1 MRFWKFEKSNLEEI
15 LENEITEK
23 EKEDLDNLDADQDNF
38 SDNDN
43 LSSNEDDSLF
53 DKGEELEK
61 DFDETSQ
68 SNDSSS
74 TSLTSDSENSSSEEN
89 TLNEKS
95 DNPSNTGNSQENDSS
110 DNSDELEKSSNE
122 TSQSNDSSSSS
133 STSGSENS
141 SSEENTLN
149 EKSDNFSNV
158 GNSQE
163 NDSSYNSDELE
174 KDFDETSQS
183 NDSST
188 SSTFDS
194 ENSSSKENTLDE
206 KSDNSSNTGNSQEN
220 DSSDNSN
227 ELEKDFDETSQSND
241 SGISSSTSDSENSS
255 SEENTLNEKSD
266 NSSNTGNSQENDSS
280 YNSDELEKDFDETS
294 QSNDSSTSSTSDS
307 ENSSSEENTLNEKSD
322 NSSNTG
328 NSQENG
334 DSIGER
340 KEKLQELR
348 DKLDEYSKKKL
359 NLERKSLKPDEDI
372 SEESLEKDDYELS
385 DQSNKFL
392 EELSSLP
399 SFKDRDRKDGYSI
412 DTSKY
417 SSIPDSLVR
426 TLISKF
432 LNQRFC
438 KRDTDLN
445 IRSNSF
451 SKTHGFHKWEVKD
464 MIVHLET
471 EQLNKVLEDKYG
483 YQYANGV
490 SENVPLSF
498 YFDMSGS
505 MSEYTNMLAVIAI
518 ELLKKNVKVLI
529 GFNERVNVQI
539 DKIDKNITID
549 ELVSVLESAGYSGYS
564 YNNSDRFIRNSKV
577 TYKFINRDID
587 DYLLSKECEKCV
599 VFSDFDPLSEVICL
613 SQKAKVYWFCFE
625 NYFTKYDLGRF
636 KGFIYQTNS
645 AEDIINGLIKVNEN
659 RFETLCF
666 VSNNKTLQRRK

>member
-1 MRFWKFEKSNLEEI
+1 MKFWKFEKSNLEEI

-53 DKGEELEK
+53 DNGEELEK
-61 DFDETSQ
+61 DFDEISQ

-89 TLNEKS
+89 TI
-95 DNPSNTGNSQENDSS
+95 
-110 DNSDELEKSSNE
+110 
-122 TSQSNDSSSSS
+122 
-133 STSGSENS
+133 
-141 SSEENTLN
+141 
-149 EKSDNFSNV
+149 
-158 GNSQE
+158 
-163 NDSSYNSDELE
+163 
-174 KDFDETSQS
+174 
-183 NDSST
+183 
-188 SSTFDS
+188 
-194 ENSSSKENTLDE
+194 DE

-220 DSSDNSN
+220 DLSD
-227 ELEKDFDETSQSND
+227 
-241 SGISSSTSDSENSS
+241 
-255 SEENTLNEKSD
+255 
-266 NSSNTGNSQENDSS
+266 
-280 YNSDELEKDFDETS
+280 NSDELEKSSNEIS
-294 QSNDSSTSSTSDS
+294 QSNDSSTSSTSGS
-307 ENSSSEENTLNEKSD
+307 ENSSSEENTIDEKSD

-328 NSQENG
+328 DSHAKDSSDSSDELDKDSNETGNSSDVDNQ
-334 DSIGER
+334 

-359 NLERKSLKPDEDI
+359 NLERESLKPDEDI

-385 DQSNKFL
+385 NQSNKFL

-636 KGFIYQTNS
+636 KGFIYQANS

-666 VSNNKTLQRRK
+666 VSNSKTLQRRK

>member
-1 MRFWKFEKSNLEEI
+1 MKFWKFEKSNLEEI

-53 DKGEELEK
+53 DNGEELEK
-61 DFDETSQ
+61 DFDEISQ

-89 TLNEKS
+89 TL
-95 DNPSNTGNSQENDSS
+95 
-110 DNSDELEKSSNE
+110 
-122 TSQSNDSSSSS
+122 
-133 STSGSENS
+133 
-141 SSEENTLN
+141 
-149 EKSDNFSNV
+149 
-158 GNSQE
+158 
-163 NDSSYNSDELE
+163 
-174 KDFDETSQS
+174 
-183 NDSST
+183 
-188 SSTFDS
+188 
-194 ENSSSKENTLDE
+194 DE
-206 KSDNSSNTGNSQEN
+206 KSDNSSNTGDSQEK
-220 DSSDNSN
+220 DSSDNN
-227 ELEKDFDETSQSND
+227 
-241 SGISSSTSDSENSS
+241 
-255 SEENTLNEKSD
+255 
-266 NSSNTGNSQENDSS
+266 
-280 YNSDELEKDFDETS
+280 DELEKDFDETS

-307 ENSSSEENTLNEKSD
+307 ENSSSEENTLNEKSYNPSNTCNNQENDSSD
-322 NSSNTG
+322 NNDELEKDFDDTSQSNDSSSSSSTSDSENSSSEENTLNEKSDNPSNTG

-334 DSIGER
+334 ESIDER

-385 DQSNKFL
+385 DQNSKFL

-539 DKIDKNITID
+539 DKIDKNITIE

-599 VFSDFDPLSEVICL
+599 VFSDFDPLSEVIGL

>member
-23 EKEDLDNLDADQDNF
+23 EDLDNFDSNNIDSVNNVDADQDNF

-53 DKGEELEK
+53 DNGEELEK

-68 SNDSSS
+68 SNDSSTGS
-74 TSLTSDSENSSSEEN
+74 TSDSENSSSEDNTLDEKSDNSSNTGNSQEDDSSDNSDELGASSNETVENNNSSSTSSTSDSENASSEENTFDEKSDNSSSAGNSQENASSDNNDELEKSSNETSQNNDSSTSSTSDSENASSEEN

-95 DNPSNTGNSQENDSS
+95 DNPSNTGNSQENDLS
-110 DNSDELEKSSNE
+110 DNSDELEKSSN
-122 TSQSNDSSSSS
+122 
-133 STSGSENS
+133 
-141 SSEENTLN
+141 
-149 EKSDNFSNV
+149 V
-158 GNSQE
+158 
-163 NDSSYNSDELE
+163 
-174 KDFDETSQS
+174 
-183 NDSST
+183 
-188 SSTFDS
+188 
-194 ENSSSKENTLDE
+194 
-206 KSDNSSNTGNSQEN
+206 
-220 DSSDNSN
+220 
-227 ELEKDFDETSQSND
+227 
-241 SGISSSTSDSENSS
+241 
-255 SEENTLNEKSD
+255 
-266 NSSNTGNSQENDSS
+266 
-280 YNSDELEKDFDETS
+280 TS

-307 ENSSSEENTLNEKSD
+307 ENSSSEENTFDEKSD
-322 NSSNTG
+322 NSSNAG

-334 DSIGER
+334 ESIDER

-359 NLERKSLKPDEDI
+359 NLERESLKPDEDI

-464 MIVHLET
+464 MILHLET

-599 VFSDFDPLSEVICL
+599 VFSDFDPLSEVIGL

>member
-23 EKEDLDNLDADQDNF
+23 EKEDLDNLDSNNIDSVNNVDADQDNF

-53 DKGEELEK
+53 DNG
-61 DFDETSQ
+61 
-68 SNDSSS
+68 
-74 TSLTSDSENSSSEEN
+74 
-89 TLNEKS
+89 
-95 DNPSNTGNSQENDSS
+95 
-110 DNSDELEKSSNE
+110 
-122 TSQSNDSSSSS
+122 
-133 STSGSENS
+133 
-141 SSEENTLN
+141 
-149 EKSDNFSNV
+149 
-158 GNSQE
+158 
-163 NDSSYNSDELE
+163 DELE

-183 NDSST
+183 NDSSISSLT
-188 SSTFDS
+188 SDS
-194 ENSSSKENTLDE
+194 ENSSSEENTLDE

-220 DSSDNSN
+220 G
-227 ELEKDFDETSQSND
+227 E
-241 SGISSSTSDSENSS
+241 
-255 SEENTLNEKSD
+255 
-266 NSSNTGNSQENDSS
+266 
-280 YNSDELEKDFDETS
+280 
-294 QSNDSSTSSTSDS
+294 
-307 ENSSSEENTLNEKSD
+307 
-322 NSSNTG
+322 
-328 NSQENG
+328 
-334 DSIGER
+334 SIDER

-359 NLERKSLKPDEDI
+359 NLERESLKPDEDI

-385 DQSNKFL
+385 DQNSKFL

-599 VFSDFDPLSEVICL
+599 VFSDFDPLSEVIGL

-636 KGFIYQTNS
+636 KGFIYQANS

>member
-15 LENEITEK
+15 LENEITEN

-53 DKGEELEK
+53 DNGDELDK
-61 DFDETSQ
+61 DFDE
-68 SNDSSS
+68 N
-74 TSLTSDSENSSSEEN
+74 
-89 TLNEKS
+89 
-95 DNPSNTGNSQENDSS
+95 
-110 DNSDELEKSSNE
+110 
-122 TSQSNDSSSSS
+122 
-133 STSGSENS
+133 
-141 SSEENTLN
+141 
-149 EKSDNFSNV
+149 
-158 GNSQE
+158 
-163 NDSSYNSDELE
+163 
-174 KDFDETSQS
+174 SQS

-194 ENSSSKENTLDE
+194 ENSSSEENTIDE
-206 KSDNSSNTGNSQEN
+206 TSDNSSNTGNSQEN
-220 DSSDNSN
+220 DLSYNSD
-227 ELEKDFDETSQSND
+227 ELEKDFYDTSQSND
-241 SGISSSTSDSENSS
+241 SSISSSTSDSENSS

-266 NSSNTGNSQENDSS
+266 NSSNTGNSQENDLS
-280 YNSDELEKDFDETS
+280 YNSDELEKSSNETS
-294 QSNDSSTSSTSDS
+294 QSNDSSSTSSTSNSENSSSKENTLNEKSDNSSSTGNSQENDLSDDNDELEKDFYDTSQSNDSSSSSSTSDS

-334 DSIGER
+334 ESIDER

-385 DQSNKFL
+385 DQNSKFL

-599 VFSDFDPLSEVICL
+599 VFSDFDPLSEVIGL

>member
-53 DKGEELEK
+53 DNGDELEK

-74 TSLTSDSENSSSEEN
+74 SSSTSDSENSSSEEN

-95 DNPSNTGNSQENDSS
+95 DNPSNTGNSQENDLS
-110 DNSDELEKSSNE
+110 DNN
-122 TSQSNDSSSSS
+122 
-133 STSGSENS
+133 
-141 SSEENTLN
+141 
-149 EKSDNFSNV
+149 
-158 GNSQE
+158 
-163 NDSSYNSDELE
+163 DELE

-183 NDSST
+183 NDSSST
-188 SSTFDS
+188 SSTSGS
-194 ENSSSKENTLDE
+194 ENSSSEENTIDE

-220 DSSDNSN
+220 DSSDSSD

-241 SGISSSTSDSENSS
+241 SSSTSSTSGSENSS
-255 SEENTLNEKSD
+255 SEENTIDEKSD

-280 YNSDELEKDFDETS
+280 DSSDELEKDFDETS
-294 QSNDSSTSSTSDS
+294 QSNDSSSTSSTSGS
-307 ENSSSEENTLNEKSD
+307 ENSSSEENTIDEKSD

-328 NSQENG
+328 NSQEN
-334 DSIGER
+334 DSSDSSDDLDKDFNETGNSSDVDNQ

-348 DKLDEYSKKKL
+348 DKLDEFSKKKL
-359 NLERKSLKPDEDI
+359 NLERESLKPDEDI

-417 SSIPDSLVR
+417 SSVPDSLVR

-599 VFSDFDPLSEVICL
+599 VFSDFDPLSEVIGL

>member
-23 EKEDLDNLDADQDNF
+23 EKEDLDNLDSNNIDSVNNVDADQDNF

-53 DKGEELEK
+53 DNGEELEK
-61 DFDETSQ
+61 DF
-68 SNDSSS
+68 N
-74 TSLTSDSENSSSEEN
+74 
-89 TLNEKS
+89 
-95 DNPSNTGNSQENDSS
+95 
-110 DNSDELEKSSNE
+110 
-122 TSQSNDSSSSS
+122 
-133 STSGSENS
+133 
-141 SSEENTLN
+141 
-149 EKSDNFSNV
+149 
-158 GNSQE
+158 
-163 NDSSYNSDELE
+163 
-174 KDFDETSQS
+174 
-183 NDSST
+183 
-188 SSTFDS
+188 
-194 ENSSSKENTLDE
+194 
-206 KSDNSSNTGNSQEN
+206 
-220 DSSDNSN
+220 
-227 ELEKDFDETSQSND
+227 
-241 SGISSSTSDSENSS
+241 
-255 SEENTLNEKSD
+255 
-266 NSSNTGNSQENDSS
+266 
-280 YNSDELEKDFDETS
+280 ETS

-307 ENSSSEENTLNEKSD
+307 ENSSSEENTLDEKSDNSSSAGNSQENDSSDNSDELEKDFDETSQSNDSSSSNSTYDNENSSSEENTLDEKSD

-328 NSQENG
+328 NSQENDLSDNSDELEKSSNETSQSNNSSTSSTSNG
-334 DSIGER
+334 ENSLSKENTLDEKSDNSSSTGNSQENDLSDNSDELGTSSNEISQSNNSSTSSTSDSENSSSEENTLDEKSDNSSSTGNSQENGESIDER

-359 NLERKSLKPDEDI
+359 NLERESLKPDEDI

-464 MIVHLET
+464 MILHLET

-599 VFSDFDPLSEVICL
+599 VFSDFDPLSEVIGL

>member
-15 LENEITEK
+15 LENEITEN

-53 DKGEELEK
+53 DNGDELEK
-61 DFDETSQ
+61 DFYDTSQ
-68 SNDSSS
+68 SNDSS
-74 TSLTSDSENSSSEEN
+74 
-89 TLNEKS
+89 
-95 DNPSNTGNSQENDSS
+95 
-110 DNSDELEKSSNE
+110 
-122 TSQSNDSSSSS
+122 
-133 STSGSENS
+133 
-141 SSEENTLN
+141 
-149 EKSDNFSNV
+149 
-158 GNSQE
+158 
-163 NDSSYNSDELE
+163 
-174 KDFDETSQS
+174 
-183 NDSST
+183 
-188 SSTFDS
+188 
-194 ENSSSKENTLDE
+194 
-206 KSDNSSNTGNSQEN
+206 
-220 DSSDNSN
+220 
-227 ELEKDFDETSQSND
+227 
-241 SGISSSTSDSENSS
+241 ISSSTSDSENSS

-266 NSSNTGNSQENDSS
+266 NSSNTGNSQENG
-280 YNSDELEKDFDETS
+280 E
-294 QSNDSSTSSTSDS
+294 
-307 ENSSSEENTLNEKSD
+307 
-322 NSSNTG
+322 
-328 NSQENG
+328 
-334 DSIGER
+334 SIDER

-359 NLERKSLKPDEDI
+359 NLERESLKPDEDI

-385 DQSNKFL
+385 NQSNKFL

-539 DKIDKNITID
+539 DKIDKNITIE

-599 VFSDFDPLSEVICL
+599 VFSDFDPLSEVIGL

>member
-23 EKEDLDNLDADQDNF
+23 EKEDLDNLDSNNIDSVNNVDADQDNF

-53 DKGEELEK
+53 DNGEELEK

-74 TSLTSDSENSSSEEN
+74 SSSTSDSENSSSE
-89 TLNEKS
+89 
-95 DNPSNTGNSQENDSS
+95 
-110 DNSDELEKSSNE
+110 
-122 TSQSNDSSSSS
+122 
-133 STSGSENS
+133 
-141 SSEENTLN
+141 
-149 EKSDNFSNV
+149 
-158 GNSQE
+158 
-163 NDSSYNSDELE
+163 
-174 KDFDETSQS
+174 
-183 NDSST
+183 
-188 SSTFDS
+188 
-194 ENSSSKENTLDE
+194 ENTLDE

-220 DSSDNSN
+220 G
-227 ELEKDFDETSQSND
+227 E
-241 SGISSSTSDSENSS
+241 
-255 SEENTLNEKSD
+255 
-266 NSSNTGNSQENDSS
+266 
-280 YNSDELEKDFDETS
+280 
-294 QSNDSSTSSTSDS
+294 
-307 ENSSSEENTLNEKSD
+307 
-322 NSSNTG
+322 
-328 NSQENG
+328 
-334 DSIGER
+334 SIDER

-359 NLERKSLKPDEDI
+359 NLERESLKPDEDI

-412 DTSKY
+412 DASKY

-464 MIVHLET
+464 MILHLET

-483 YQYANGV
+483 YQYANGA

-599 VFSDFDPLSEVICL
+599 VFSDFDPLSEVIGL

>member
-53 DKGEELEK
+53 DNGDELEK
-61 DFDETSQ
+61 EFDETRQ
-68 SNDSSS
+68 SNDSSTSS
-74 TSLTSDSENSSSEEN
+74 TSGSENSSSEEN

-95 DNPSNTGNSQENDSS
+95 DNPSNTGNSQENDLS
-110 DNSDELEKSSNE
+110 DNN
-122 TSQSNDSSSSS
+122 
-133 STSGSENS
+133 
-141 SSEENTLN
+141 
-149 EKSDNFSNV
+149 
-158 GNSQE
+158 
-163 NDSSYNSDELE
+163 DELE

-183 NDSST
+183 NDSSST
-188 SSTFDS
+188 SSTSGS
-194 ENSSSKENTLDE
+194 ENPSSEENTLDE
-206 KSDNSSNTGNSQEN
+206 KSDNYSNTGNSQEN

-241 SGISSSTSDSENSS
+241 S
-255 SEENTLNEKSD
+255 
-266 NSSNTGNSQENDSS
+266 
-280 YNSDELEKDFDETS
+280 
-294 QSNDSSTSSTSDS
+294 SSTSSTSDS
-307 ENSSSEENTLNEKSD
+307 ENSSSEENTLDEKSD
-322 NSSNTG
+322 NSSSTG

-334 DSIGER
+334 ESIDER

-359 NLERKSLKPDEDI
+359 NLERESLKPYEDI

-599 VFSDFDPLSEVICL
+599 VFSDFDPLSEVIGL

>member
-23 EKEDLDNLDADQDNF
+23 EKEDLDNLDAVQDNF

-53 DKGEELEK
+53 DNG
-61 DFDETSQ
+61 
-68 SNDSSS
+68 
-74 TSLTSDSENSSSEEN
+74 
-89 TLNEKS
+89 
-95 DNPSNTGNSQENDSS
+95 
-110 DNSDELEKSSNE
+110 
-122 TSQSNDSSSSS
+122 
-133 STSGSENS
+133 
-141 SSEENTLN
+141 
-149 EKSDNFSNV
+149 
-158 GNSQE
+158 
-163 NDSSYNSDELE
+163 DELE

-183 NDSST
+183 NDSSIS
-188 SSTFDS
+188 SSTS
-194 ENSSSKENTLDE
+194 GSKNSSSEENTIDE
-206 KSDNSSNTGNSQEN
+206 KSDNSSNTGDSHAK
-220 DSSDNSN
+220 DSSDSSDELDKDSN
-227 ELEKDFDETSQSND
+227 E
-241 SGISSSTSDSENSS
+241 
-255 SEENTLNEKSD
+255 
-266 NSSNTGNSQENDSS
+266 TGNS
-280 YNSDELEKDFDETS
+280 SDV
-294 QSNDSSTSSTSDS
+294 
-307 ENSSSEENTLNEKSD
+307 D
-322 NSSNTG
+322 N
-328 NSQENG
+328 Q
-334 DSIGER
+334 

-359 NLERKSLKPDEDI
+359 NLERESLKPDEDI

-385 DQSNKFL
+385 DQNSKFL

-464 MIVHLET
+464 MILHLET

-599 VFSDFDPLSEVICL
+599 VFSDFDPLSEVIGL

>member
-15 LENEITEK
+15 LENEITRK
-23 EKEDLDNLDADQDNF
+23 EKEDLDNLDSNNIDSVNNVDADQDNF

-53 DKGEELEK
+53 DNGDELEK
-61 DFDETSQ
+61 DSNEISQ
-68 SNDSSS
+68 SNGSSSSSS
-74 TSLTSDSENSSSEEN
+74 TSDSEDFSSEEN
-89 TLNEKS
+89 TLDEKS
-95 DNPSNTGNSQENDSS
+95 DNSSNTDNSQENDSS
-110 DNSDELEKSSNE
+110 DNSDELGTSSNE
-122 TSQSNDSSSSS
+122 T
-133 STSGSENS
+133 GEN
-141 SSEENTLN
+141 N
-149 EKSDNFSNV
+149 
-158 GNSQE
+158 NS
-163 NDSSYNSDELE
+163 
-174 KDFDETSQS
+174 
-183 NDSST
+183 SST
-188 SSTFDS
+188 SSTSDS
-194 ENSSSKENTLDE
+194 GDSSSKENTLDE
-206 KSDNSSNTGNSQEN
+206 KSN
-220 DSSDNSN
+220 
-227 ELEKDFDETSQSND
+227 
-241 SGISSSTSDSENSS
+241 NSS
-255 SEENTLNEKSD
+255 S
-266 NSSNTGNSQENDSS
+266 
-280 YNSDELEKDFDETS
+280 
-294 QSNDSSTSSTSDS
+294 
-307 ENSSSEENTLNEKSD
+307 
-322 NSSNTG
+322 TG

-334 DSIGER
+334 ESIDER

-359 NLERKSLKPDEDI
+359 NLERESLKPDEDI

-451 SKTHGFHKWEVKD
+451 SKTHGFYKWEVKD
-464 MIVHLET
+464 MILHLET

-483 YQYANGV
+483 YQYANGA

-599 VFSDFDPLSEVICL
+599 VFSDFDPLSEVIGL

>member
-15 LENEITEK
+15 LENEITEN

-53 DKGEELEK
+53 DNGDELEK
-61 DFDETSQ
+61 DFYDTSQ
-68 SNDSSS
+68 SNDSS
-74 TSLTSDSENSSSEEN
+74 
-89 TLNEKS
+89 
-95 DNPSNTGNSQENDSS
+95 
-110 DNSDELEKSSNE
+110 
-122 TSQSNDSSSSS
+122 
-133 STSGSENS
+133 
-141 SSEENTLN
+141 
-149 EKSDNFSNV
+149 
-158 GNSQE
+158 
-163 NDSSYNSDELE
+163 
-174 KDFDETSQS
+174 
-183 NDSST
+183 
-188 SSTFDS
+188 
-194 ENSSSKENTLDE
+194 
-206 KSDNSSNTGNSQEN
+206 
-220 DSSDNSN
+220 
-227 ELEKDFDETSQSND
+227 
-241 SGISSSTSDSENSS
+241 ISSSTSDSENSS

-266 NSSNTGNSQENDSS
+266 NSSNTGNSQENDLSD
-280 YNSDELEKDFDETS
+280 NSDELEKSSNEISQSNDSSTSSTSGSENSSSEENTIDEKSDNYSNTGNSQENDSSDNSDELEKSSNETS
-294 QSNDSSTSSTSDS
+294 QSNDSSTSSTSDSENSSSEENTLDEKSDNYSNTGNSQENDLSDNSDELEKSSNETSQNNDSSSTSSTSDS

-334 DSIGER
+334 ESIDER

-385 DQSNKFL
+385 DQNSKFL

-599 VFSDFDPLSEVICL
+599 VFSDFDPLSEVIGL

>member
-1 MRFWKFEKSNLEEI
+1 MKFWKFEKSNLEEI

-53 DKGEELEK
+53 DNGEELEK
-61 DFDETSQ
+61 DFDEISQ

-89 TLNEKS
+89 TLDEKS
-95 DNPSNTGNSQENDSS
+95 DNSSNTGNSQENDLSDNSDELEKSSNEISQSNDSSTSSTSGSENSSSEENTIDEKSDNYSNTGNSQENDSS

-122 TSQSNDSSSSS
+122 TSQSNDSSTS

-141 SSEENTLN
+141 SSEENTI
-149 EKSDNFSNV
+149 
-158 GNSQE
+158 
-163 NDSSYNSDELE
+163 
-174 KDFDETSQS
+174 
-183 NDSST
+183 
-188 SSTFDS
+188 
-194 ENSSSKENTLDE
+194 DE
-206 KSDNSSNTGNSQEN
+206 KSDNSSNTGDSHAK
-220 DSSDNSN
+220 DSSDSSDELDKDSN
-227 ELEKDFDETSQSND
+227 E
-241 SGISSSTSDSENSS
+241 
-255 SEENTLNEKSD
+255 
-266 NSSNTGNSQENDSS
+266 TGNS
-280 YNSDELEKDFDETS
+280 SDV
-294 QSNDSSTSSTSDS
+294 
-307 ENSSSEENTLNEKSD
+307 D
-322 NSSNTG
+322 N
-328 NSQENG
+328 Q
-334 DSIGER
+334 

-385 DQSNKFL
+385 DQNSKFL

-599 VFSDFDPLSEVICL
+599 VFSDFDPLSEVIGL

>member
-23 EKEDLDNLDADQDNF
+23 ENLDNLDSNNIDSVNNVDADQDNF

-53 DKGEELEK
+53 DNGEELEK
-61 DFDETSQ
+61 DFD
-68 SNDSSS
+68 
-74 TSLTSDSENSSSEEN
+74 
-89 TLNEKS
+89 
-95 DNPSNTGNSQENDSS
+95 
-110 DNSDELEKSSNE
+110 E

-141 SSEENTLN
+141 SSEENTL
-149 EKSDNFSNV
+149 
-158 GNSQE
+158 
-163 NDSSYNSDELE
+163 
-174 KDFDETSQS
+174 
-183 NDSST
+183 
-188 SSTFDS
+188 
-194 ENSSSKENTLDE
+194 DE
-206 KSDNSSNTGNSQEN
+206 KSDNP
-220 DSSDNSN
+220 
-227 ELEKDFDETSQSND
+227 
-241 SGISSSTSDSENSS
+241 
-255 SEENTLNEKSD
+255 
-266 NSSNTGNSQENDSS
+266 
-280 YNSDELEKDFDETS
+280 
-294 QSNDSSTSSTSDS
+294 
-307 ENSSSEENTLNEKSD
+307 
-322 NSSNTG
+322 SNTG

-334 DSIGER
+334 ESIDER

-359 NLERKSLKPDEDI
+359 NLERESLKPDEDI

-464 MIVHLET
+464 MILHLET

-599 VFSDFDPLSEVICL
+599 VFSDFDPLSEVIGL

-636 KGFIYQTNS
+636 KGFIYQTIS

>member
-23 EKEDLDNLDADQDNF
+23 EKEDLDNLDSNNIDSVNNVDADQDNF

-53 DKGEELEK
+53 DNGEELEK
-61 DFDETSQ
+61 DF
-68 SNDSSS
+68 N
-74 TSLTSDSENSSSEEN
+74 
-89 TLNEKS
+89 
-95 DNPSNTGNSQENDSS
+95 
-110 DNSDELEKSSNE
+110 
-122 TSQSNDSSSSS
+122 
-133 STSGSENS
+133 
-141 SSEENTLN
+141 
-149 EKSDNFSNV
+149 
-158 GNSQE
+158 
-163 NDSSYNSDELE
+163 
-174 KDFDETSQS
+174 
-183 NDSST
+183 
-188 SSTFDS
+188 
-194 ENSSSKENTLDE
+194 
-206 KSDNSSNTGNSQEN
+206 
-220 DSSDNSN
+220 
-227 ELEKDFDETSQSND
+227 
-241 SGISSSTSDSENSS
+241 
-255 SEENTLNEKSD
+255 
-266 NSSNTGNSQENDSS
+266 
-280 YNSDELEKDFDETS
+280 ETS

-307 ENSSSEENTLNEKSD
+307 ENSSSEENTLDEKSD

-328 NSQENG
+328 DSQEDDSSDNSDELEKSSNQTSQNNDSSSTSSTSDSENSSSEENTLDEKSDNSSSTGNSQENDLSDNSDELGTSSNEISQSNNSSTSSTSDSENSSSEENTLDEKSDNSSSTGNSQENG
-334 DSIGER
+334 ESIDER

-359 NLERKSLKPDEDI
+359 NLERESLKPDEDI

-464 MIVHLET
+464 MILHLET

-599 VFSDFDPLSEVICL
+599 VFSDFDPLSEVIGL

-645 AEDIINGLIKVNEN
+645 AEDIINGLIKVDEN

>member
-15 LENEITEK
+15 LENEITEN

-53 DKGEELEK
+53 DNGDELEK

-89 TLNEKS
+89 TLDEKSDNSSNTGNSQENDLSDNSDELEKSSNETSQSKDSSSTSLTSDSENSSREENTLNEKS
-95 DNPSNTGNSQENDSS
+95 DNPSNTGNSQENDLS
-110 DNSDELEKSSNE
+110 DDNDELEKDFDE
-122 TSQSNDSSSSS
+122 TSQSNDSSISS

-141 SSEENTLN
+141 SSEENTLD
-149 EKSDNFSNV
+149 EKSDNFSNA
-158 GNSQE
+158 
-163 NDSSYNSDELE
+163 
-174 KDFDETSQS
+174 
-183 NDSST
+183 
-188 SSTFDS
+188 
-194 ENSSSKENTLDE
+194 
-206 KSDNSSNTGNSQEN
+206 
-220 DSSDNSN
+220 
-227 ELEKDFDETSQSND
+227 
-241 SGISSSTSDSENSS
+241 
-255 SEENTLNEKSD
+255 
-266 NSSNTGNSQENDSS
+266 
-280 YNSDELEKDFDETS
+280 
-294 QSNDSSTSSTSDS
+294 
-307 ENSSSEENTLNEKSD
+307 
-322 NSSNTG
+322 G

-334 DSIGER
+334 ESIDER

-359 NLERKSLKPDEDI
+359 NLERESLKPDEDI

-385 DQSNKFL
+385 DQNSKFL

-599 VFSDFDPLSEVICL
+599 VFSDFDPLSEVIGL

>member
-15 LENEITEK
+15 LENEITEN

-53 DKGEELEK
+53 DNGDELEK
-61 DFDETSQ
+61 DFYDTSQ
-68 SNDSSS
+68 SNDSS
-74 TSLTSDSENSSSEEN
+74 
-89 TLNEKS
+89 
-95 DNPSNTGNSQENDSS
+95 
-110 DNSDELEKSSNE
+110 
-122 TSQSNDSSSSS
+122 
-133 STSGSENS
+133 
-141 SSEENTLN
+141 
-149 EKSDNFSNV
+149 
-158 GNSQE
+158 
-163 NDSSYNSDELE
+163 
-174 KDFDETSQS
+174 
-183 NDSST
+183 
-188 SSTFDS
+188 
-194 ENSSSKENTLDE
+194 
-206 KSDNSSNTGNSQEN
+206 
-220 DSSDNSN
+220 
-227 ELEKDFDETSQSND
+227 
-241 SGISSSTSDSENSS
+241 ISSSTSDSENSS

-266 NSSNTGNSQENDSS
+266 NSSNTGNSQENDLSD
-280 YNSDELEKDFDETS
+280 NSDELEKSSNETS
-294 QSNDSSTSSTSDS
+294 QSNDSSTSSTSDSENSSSEENTLDEKSDNYSNTGNSQENDSSDNNDELEKDFDDTSQSNDSSSSSSTSDS

-334 DSIGER
+334 ESIDER

-359 NLERKSLKPDEDI
+359 NLERESLKPDEDI

-385 DQSNKFL
+385 NQSNKFL

-599 VFSDFDPLSEVICL
+599 VFSDFDPLSEVIGL

>member
-23 EKEDLDNLDADQDNF
+23 EKEDLDNLDAVQDNF

-53 DKGEELEK
+53 DNGDELEK

-74 TSLTSDSENSSSEEN
+74 SSSTSDSENSSSEEN

-95 DNPSNTGNSQENDSS
+95 DNPSNTGNSR
-110 DNSDELEKSSNE
+110 
-122 TSQSNDSSSSS
+122 
-133 STSGSENS
+133 
-141 SSEENTLN
+141 
-149 EKSDNFSNV
+149 
-158 GNSQE
+158 
-163 NDSSYNSDELE
+163 
-174 KDFDETSQS
+174 
-183 NDSST
+183 
-188 SSTFDS
+188 
-194 ENSSSKENTLDE
+194 
-206 KSDNSSNTGNSQEN
+206 
-220 DSSDNSN
+220 
-227 ELEKDFDETSQSND
+227 
-241 SGISSSTSDSENSS
+241 
-255 SEENTLNEKSD
+255 
-266 NSSNTGNSQENDSS
+266 
-280 YNSDELEKDFDETS
+280 
-294 QSNDSSTSSTSDS
+294 
-307 ENSSSEENTLNEKSD
+307 
-322 NSSNTG
+322 
-328 NSQENG
+328 ENG
-334 DSIGER
+334 ESIDER

-359 NLERKSLKPDEDI
+359 NLERESLKPYEDI

-451 SKTHGFHKWEVKD
+451 SKTHCFYKWEVKD

>member
-53 DKGEELEK
+53 DNG
-61 DFDETSQ
+61 
-68 SNDSSS
+68 
-74 TSLTSDSENSSSEEN
+74 
-89 TLNEKS
+89 
-95 DNPSNTGNSQENDSS
+95 
-110 DNSDELEKSSNE
+110 
-122 TSQSNDSSSSS
+122 
-133 STSGSENS
+133 
-141 SSEENTLN
+141 
-149 EKSDNFSNV
+149 
-158 GNSQE
+158 
-163 NDSSYNSDELE
+163 DELE
-174 KDFDETSQS
+174 KDFDETSQI
-183 NDSST
+183 NDSS
-188 SSTFDS
+188 
-194 ENSSSKENTLDE
+194 
-206 KSDNSSNTGNSQEN
+206 
-220 DSSDNSN
+220 
-227 ELEKDFDETSQSND
+227 
-241 SGISSSTSDSENSS
+241 ISSSTSDSENSS

-266 NSSNTGNSQENDSS
+266 NSSNTGNSQENDLSDNSDELEKSS
-280 YNSDELEKDFDETS
+280 NEISQSNDSSTSSTSGSENSSSEENTIDEKSDNYSNTGNSQENDSSDNNDELEKDFDDTS
-294 QSNDSSTSSTSDS
+294 QSNDSSSSSSTSDS

-334 DSIGER
+334 ESIDER

-385 DQSNKFL
+385 DQNSKFL

-464 MIVHLET
+464 MILHLET

-599 VFSDFDPLSEVICL
+599 VFSDFDPLSEVIGL

-666 VSNNKTLQRRK
+666 VSSNKTLQRRK

>member
-23 EKEDLDNLDADQDNF
+23 EKEDLDNLDSNNIDSVNNVDADQDNF

-53 DKGEELEK
+53 DNGEELEK
-61 DFDETSQ
+61 DFD
-68 SNDSSS
+68 
-74 TSLTSDSENSSSEEN
+74 
-89 TLNEKS
+89 
-95 DNPSNTGNSQENDSS
+95 
-110 DNSDELEKSSNE
+110 E

-141 SSEENTLN
+141 SSEENTLD
-149 EKSDNFSNV
+149 EKSDNSSSA

-163 NDSSYNSDELE
+163 NASSDNSDELE
-174 KDFDETSQS
+174 KSSNETSQNNDSSTGSTSDSENSSSEDNTLDEKSYNSSNTGNSQEKDSSDNSDELEKSSNETSQS
-183 NDSST
+183 NDSS
-188 SSTFDS
+188 SSTSGS
-194 ENSSSKENTLDE
+194 ENSSSEENTLDE

-220 DSSDNSN
+220 DLSDNS
-227 ELEKDFDETSQSND
+227 E
-241 SGISSSTSDSENSS
+241 
-255 SEENTLNEKSD
+255 
-266 NSSNTGNSQENDSS
+266 
-280 YNSDELEKDFDETS
+280 ELEKDFDETS

-307 ENSSSEENTLNEKSD
+307 ENSSSEENTLDEKSD
-322 NSSNTG
+322 NFSNTG

-334 DSIGER
+334 ESIDER

-359 NLERKSLKPDEDI
+359 NLERESLKPDEDI

-451 SKTHGFHKWEVKD
+451 SKTHGFHKWKVKD
-464 MIVHLET
+464 MILHLET

-599 VFSDFDPLSEVICL
+599 VFSDFDPLSEVIGL

>member
-1 MRFWKFEKSNLEEI
+1 M
-15 LENEITEK
+15 
-23 EKEDLDNLDADQDNF
+23 
-38 SDNDN
+38 
-43 LSSNEDDSLF
+43 
-53 DKGEELEK
+53 
-61 DFDETSQ
+61 
-68 SNDSSS
+68 
-74 TSLTSDSENSSSEEN
+74 
-89 TLNEKS
+89 
-95 DNPSNTGNSQENDSS
+95 
-110 DNSDELEKSSNE
+110 
-122 TSQSNDSSSSS
+122 
-133 STSGSENS
+133 
-141 SSEENTLN
+141 
-149 EKSDNFSNV
+149 
-158 GNSQE
+158 
-163 NDSSYNSDELE
+163 
-174 KDFDETSQS
+174 
-183 NDSST
+183 
-188 SSTFDS
+188 
-194 ENSSSKENTLDE
+194 
-206 KSDNSSNTGNSQEN
+206 
-220 DSSDNSN
+220 
-227 ELEKDFDETSQSND
+227 
-241 SGISSSTSDSENSS
+241 
-255 SEENTLNEKSD
+255 
-266 NSSNTGNSQENDSS
+266 
-280 YNSDELEKDFDETS
+280 
-294 QSNDSSTSSTSDS
+294 
-307 ENSSSEENTLNEKSD
+307 
-322 NSSNTG
+322 
-328 NSQENG
+328 
-334 DSIGER
+334 
-340 KEKLQELR
+340 
-348 DKLDEYSKKKL
+348 
-359 NLERKSLKPDEDI
+359 KPDEDI

-385 DQSNKFL
+385 NQSNKFL

>member
-23 EKEDLDNLDADQDNF
+23 EKEDLDNLDSNNIDSVNNVDADQDNF
-38 SDNDN
+38 SDNDSLENTDNDN
-43 LSSNEDDSLF
+43 LSSNEENTTQKSDEDDSSF
-53 DKGEELEK
+53 DNGDELEK
-61 DFDETSQ
+61 DSDETIE

-74 TSLTSDSENSSSEEN
+74 SLTSDSEDSSSEEN
-89 TLNEKS
+89 TLDKK
-95 DNPSNTGNSQENDSS
+95 ND
-110 DNSDELEKSSNE
+110 
-122 TSQSNDSSSSS
+122 
-133 STSGSENS
+133 NS
-141 SSEENTLN
+141 SS
-149 EKSDNFSNV
+149 
-158 GNSQE
+158 
-163 NDSSYNSDELE
+163 
-174 KDFDETSQS
+174 
-183 NDSST
+183 
-188 SSTFDS
+188 
-194 ENSSSKENTLDE
+194 
-206 KSDNSSNTGNSQEN
+206 
-220 DSSDNSN
+220 
-227 ELEKDFDETSQSND
+227 
-241 SGISSSTSDSENSS
+241 
-255 SEENTLNEKSD
+255 
-266 NSSNTGNSQENDSS
+266 
-280 YNSDELEKDFDETS
+280 
-294 QSNDSSTSSTSDS
+294 
-307 ENSSSEENTLNEKSD
+307 
-322 NSSNTG
+322 TG

-334 DSIGER
+334 ESIDER

-359 NLERKSLKPDEDI
+359 NLERESLKPDEDI
-372 SEESLEKDDYELS
+372 SEESSEKDDYELS

-399 SFKDRDRKDGYSI
+399 SFKDRDRGDGYSI

-549 ELVSVLESAGYSGYS
+549 ELASVLESAGYSGYS

-599 VFSDFDPLSEVICL
+599 VFSDFDPLSEVIGL

>member
-15 LENEITEK
+15 LENEITRK
-23 EKEDLDNLDADQDNF
+23 EKEDLDNLDSNNIDSVNNVDADQDNF
-38 SDNDN
+38 SDNDSLENTDNDN
-43 LSSNEDDSLF
+43 LSSNEDDSSF
-53 DKGEELEK
+53 DNGDELEN
-61 DFDETSQ
+61 DSNEISQ
-68 SNDSSS
+68 SNNSS
-74 TSLTSDSENSSSEEN
+74 TSSTSDSEDFSSKEN
-89 TLNEKS
+89 TLGEKS
-95 DNPSNTGNSQENDSS
+95 DNSSSTGNSQENDSS
-110 DNSDELEKSSNE
+110 DNSDELETSSNE
-122 TSQSNDSSSSS
+122 TIENNNSSSTSSTSDSGDSSSEENTLDKKSDNSSSTGNSQENDSFDNSDELEKSSNDINQSNDSSSSS
-133 STSGSENS
+133 STS
-141 SSEENTLN
+141 
-149 EKSDNFSNV
+149 
-158 GNSQE
+158 
-163 NDSSYNSDELE
+163 DSGD
-174 KDFDETSQS
+174 
-183 NDSST
+183 
-188 SSTFDS
+188 
-194 ENSSSKENTLDE
+194 SSSKENTLDE
-206 KSDNSSNTGNSQEN
+206 KSN
-220 DSSDNSN
+220 
-227 ELEKDFDETSQSND
+227 
-241 SGISSSTSDSENSS
+241 NSS
-255 SEENTLNEKSD
+255 S
-266 NSSNTGNSQENDSS
+266 
-280 YNSDELEKDFDETS
+280 
-294 QSNDSSTSSTSDS
+294 
-307 ENSSSEENTLNEKSD
+307 
-322 NSSNTG
+322 TG

-334 DSIGER
+334 ESIDER

-359 NLERKSLKPDEDI
+359 NLERESLKPDEDI

-464 MIVHLET
+464 MILHLET

-483 YQYANGV
+483 YQYAAGV

-599 VFSDFDPLSEVICL
+599 VFSDFDPLSEVIGL

>member
-23 EKEDLDNLDADQDNF
+23 EKEDLDNLDSNNIDSVNNVDADQDNF

-53 DKGEELEK
+53 DNGEELEK
-61 DFDETSQ
+61 SF
-68 SNDSSS
+68 
-74 TSLTSDSENSSSEEN
+74 
-89 TLNEKS
+89 
-95 DNPSNTGNSQENDSS
+95 
-110 DNSDELEKSSNE
+110 NE
-122 TSQSNDSSSSS
+122 TSQSND
-133 STSGSENS
+133 N
-141 SSEENTLN
+141 
-149 EKSDNFSNV
+149 
-158 GNSQE
+158 
-163 NDSSYNSDELE
+163 
-174 KDFDETSQS
+174 
-183 NDSST
+183 
-188 SSTFDS
+188 
-194 ENSSSKENTLDE
+194 
-206 KSDNSSNTGNSQEN
+206 
-220 DSSDNSN
+220 
-227 ELEKDFDETSQSND
+227 
-241 SGISSSTSDSENSS
+241 
-255 SEENTLNEKSD
+255 
-266 NSSNTGNSQENDSS
+266 
-280 YNSDELEKDFDETS
+280 
-294 QSNDSSTSSTSDS
+294 SSTSSTSDS

-328 NSQENG
+328 NSQENASSDNSDELEKSSNETSQNN
-334 DSIGER
+334 DSSSTSSTSGSENSSSEENTLDEKSDNSSNTGNSQEKDLSDNSDELEKSSNETIQSNDSSSSSTSDSENSSSKENTLNEKSDNSSNTGNSQENGESIDER

-359 NLERKSLKPDEDI
+359 NLERESLKPDEDI

-464 MIVHLET
+464 MILHLET

-483 YQYANGV
+483 YQYANGA

-587 DYLLSKECEKCV
+587 DYLFSKECEKCV
-599 VFSDFDPLSEVICL
+599 VFSDFDPLSEVIGL

-625 NYFTKYDLGRF
+625 NYFNKYDLGRF

>member
-23 EKEDLDNLDADQDNF
+23 EKEDLDNLDAVQDNF

-53 DKGEELEK
+53 DNGDELEK

-74 TSLTSDSENSSSEEN
+74 TS
-89 TLNEKS
+89 
-95 DNPSNTGNSQENDSS
+95 
-110 DNSDELEKSSNE
+110 
-122 TSQSNDSSSSS
+122 

-141 SSEENTLN
+141 SSEENTL
-149 EKSDNFSNV
+149 
-158 GNSQE
+158 
-163 NDSSYNSDELE
+163 
-174 KDFDETSQS
+174 
-183 NDSST
+183 
-188 SSTFDS
+188 
-194 ENSSSKENTLDE
+194 DE
-206 KSDNSSNTGNSQEN
+206 KSDNSSNT
-220 DSSDNSN
+220 D
-227 ELEKDFDETSQSND
+227 
-241 SGISSSTSDSENSS
+241 
-255 SEENTLNEKSD
+255 
-266 NSSNTGNSQENDSS
+266 
-280 YNSDELEKDFDETS
+280 
-294 QSNDSSTSSTSDS
+294 
-307 ENSSSEENTLNEKSD
+307 
-322 NSSNTG
+322 

-334 DSIGER
+334 ESIDER

-385 DQSNKFL
+385 DQNSKFL

-549 ELVSVLESAGYSGYS
+549 ELVSVLESAGYSGYT

>member
-23 EKEDLDNLDADQDNF
+23 AKEDLDNLDADQDNF

-53 DKGEELEK
+53 DNGDELEK

-89 TLNEKS
+89 TLDEKS
-95 DNPSNTGNSQENDSS
+95 DNSSNTGNSQENDLS

-122 TSQSNDSSSSS
+122 I
-133 STSGSENS
+133 
-141 SSEENTLN
+141 
-149 EKSDNFSNV
+149 
-158 GNSQE
+158 
-163 NDSSYNSDELE
+163 
-174 KDFDETSQS
+174 SQS

-188 SSTFDS
+188 SSTSGS
-194 ENSSSKENTLDE
+194 ENPSSEENTLDE
-206 KSDNSSNTGNSQEN
+206 KSDNYSNTGNSQEN

-241 SGISSSTSDSENSS
+241 S
-255 SEENTLNEKSD
+255 
-266 NSSNTGNSQENDSS
+266 
-280 YNSDELEKDFDETS
+280 
-294 QSNDSSTSSTSDS
+294 SSTSSTSDS

-334 DSIGER
+334 ESIDER

-359 NLERKSLKPDEDI
+359 NLERESLKPDEDI

-385 DQSNKFL
+385 DQNSKFL

-464 MIVHLET
+464 MILHLET

-564 YNNSDRFIRNSKV
+564 YKNSDRFIRNSKV

-599 VFSDFDPLSEVICL
+599 VFSDFDPLSEVIGL

>member
-1 MRFWKFEKSNLEEI
+1 MKFWKFEKSNLEEI

-53 DKGEELEK
+53 DNGEELEK
-61 DFDETSQ
+61 DFDEISQ

-89 TLNEKS
+89 TLDEKS
-95 DNPSNTGNSQENDSS
+95 DNSSNTGNSQENDLSDNSDELEKSSNEISQSNDSSTSSTSGSENSSSEENTIDEKSDNYSNTGNSQENDSS

-122 TSQSNDSSSSS
+122 TSQSNDSSTS

-141 SSEENTLN
+141 SSEENTI
-149 EKSDNFSNV
+149 
-158 GNSQE
+158 
-163 NDSSYNSDELE
+163 
-174 KDFDETSQS
+174 
-183 NDSST
+183 
-188 SSTFDS
+188 
-194 ENSSSKENTLDE
+194 DE
-206 KSDNSSNTGNSQEN
+206 KSDNSSNTGDSHAK
-220 DSSDNSN
+220 DSSDSSDELDKDSN
-227 ELEKDFDETSQSND
+227 E
-241 SGISSSTSDSENSS
+241 
-255 SEENTLNEKSD
+255 
-266 NSSNTGNSQENDSS
+266 TGNS
-280 YNSDELEKDFDETS
+280 SDV
-294 QSNDSSTSSTSDS
+294 
-307 ENSSSEENTLNEKSD
+307 D
-322 NSSNTG
+322 N
-328 NSQENG
+328 Q
-334 DSIGER
+334 

-385 DQSNKFL
+385 DQNSKFL

-490 SENVPLSF
+490 SESVPLSF

-539 DKIDKNITID
+539 DKIDKNITIE

-599 VFSDFDPLSEVICL
+599 VFSDFDPLSEVIGL

>member
-23 EKEDLDNLDADQDNF
+23 EKEDLDNLDSNNIDSVNNVDADQDNF

-53 DKGEELEK
+53 DNGEELEK
-61 DFDETSQ
+61 DF
-68 SNDSSS
+68 N
-74 TSLTSDSENSSSEEN
+74 
-89 TLNEKS
+89 
-95 DNPSNTGNSQENDSS
+95 
-110 DNSDELEKSSNE
+110 
-122 TSQSNDSSSSS
+122 
-133 STSGSENS
+133 
-141 SSEENTLN
+141 
-149 EKSDNFSNV
+149 
-158 GNSQE
+158 
-163 NDSSYNSDELE
+163 
-174 KDFDETSQS
+174 
-183 NDSST
+183 
-188 SSTFDS
+188 
-194 ENSSSKENTLDE
+194 
-206 KSDNSSNTGNSQEN
+206 
-220 DSSDNSN
+220 
-227 ELEKDFDETSQSND
+227 
-241 SGISSSTSDSENSS
+241 
-255 SEENTLNEKSD
+255 
-266 NSSNTGNSQENDSS
+266 
-280 YNSDELEKDFDETS
+280 ETS

-307 ENSSSEENTLNEKSD
+307 ENSSSEENTLDEKSD

-328 NSQENG
+328 DSQEDDSSDNSDELEKSSNQTSQNNDSSSTSSTSDSENSSSEENTLDEKSDNSSNTGDSQEDDSSDNSDELEKSSNETSQSNDSSSTSSTSDSENSSSEENTLDEKSNNSSNAGNSQENG
-334 DSIGER
+334 ESIDER

-359 NLERKSLKPDEDI
+359 NLERESLKPDEDV

-464 MIVHLET
+464 MILHLET

-599 VFSDFDPLSEVICL
+599 VFSDFDPLSEVIGL

>member
-23 EKEDLDNLDADQDNF
+23 ENLDNLDSNNIDSVNNVDADQDNF

-53 DKGEELEK
+53 DNGEELEK

-74 TSLTSDSENSSSEEN
+74 SSSTSDSENSSSEEN
-89 TLNEKS
+89 TLDEKS
-95 DNPSNTGNSQENDSS
+95 DNSSSTGNSQEEDSS
-110 DNSDELEKSSNE
+110 DNSDELEKDFNE
-122 TSQSNDSSSSS
+122 TSQSNDSSS
-133 STSGSENS
+133 T
-141 SSEENTLN
+141 
-149 EKSDNFSNV
+149 
-158 GNSQE
+158 
-163 NDSSYNSDELE
+163 
-174 KDFDETSQS
+174 
-183 NDSST
+183 
-188 SSTFDS
+188 
-194 ENSSSKENTLDE
+194 
-206 KSDNSSNTGNSQEN
+206 
-220 DSSDNSN
+220 
-227 ELEKDFDETSQSND
+227 
-241 SGISSSTSDSENSS
+241 SSTSDSENSS

-266 NSSNTGNSQENDSS
+266 NSSNAGNSQEDDSS
-280 YNSDELEKDFDETS
+280 DNSDELEKSSNETS

-328 NSQENG
+328 NSQENASSDNSDELG
-334 DSIGER
+334 NSSNETVENNNSISSSSTSDSENSSSEENTLNEKSDNPSNTGNSQENGESIDER

-359 NLERKSLKPDEDI
+359 NLERESLKPDEDI

-399 SFKDRDRKDGYSI
+399 SFKDRDRKYGYSI

-464 MIVHLET
+464 MILHLET

-529 GFNERVNVQI
+529 GFNERINVQI
-539 DKIDKNITID
+539 DKIDKNITIE

-564 YNNSDRFIRNSKV
+564 YNNSDRFIRSSKV

-599 VFSDFDPLSEVICL
+599 VFSDFDPLSEVIGL

>member
-53 DKGEELEK
+53 DNGEELEK

-89 TLNEKS
+89 TIDEKS
-95 DNPSNTGNSQENDSS
+95 DNSSNTGNSQENDLSDNSDELEKSSNEISQSNDSSTSSTSGSENSSSEENTIDEKSDNYSNTGNSQENDSS

-122 TSQSNDSSSSS
+122 TSQSNDSSTS
-133 STSGSENS
+133 STSDSENS
-141 SSEENTLN
+141 SSEENTL
-149 EKSDNFSNV
+149 
-158 GNSQE
+158 
-163 NDSSYNSDELE
+163 
-174 KDFDETSQS
+174 
-183 NDSST
+183 
-188 SSTFDS
+188 
-194 ENSSSKENTLDE
+194 DE
-206 KSDNSSNTGNSQEN
+206 KSDNYSNTGNSQEN
-220 DSSDNSN
+220 DSSDNN
-227 ELEKDFDETSQSND
+227 DELEKDFDDTSQSND
-241 SGISSSTSDSENSS
+241 SSSSSSTSDSENSS

-266 NSSNTGNSQENDSS
+266 NSSNTGNSQENG
-280 YNSDELEKDFDETS
+280 E
-294 QSNDSSTSSTSDS
+294 
-307 ENSSSEENTLNEKSD
+307 
-322 NSSNTG
+322 
-328 NSQENG
+328 
-334 DSIGER
+334 SIDER

-359 NLERKSLKPDEDI
+359 NLERESLKPDEDI

-385 DQSNKFL
+385 NQSNKFL

-599 VFSDFDPLSEVICL
+599 VFSDFDPLSEVIGL

>member
-15 LENEITEK
+15 LENEITEN

-53 DKGEELEK
+53 DNGDELEK
-61 DFDETSQ
+61 DFYDTSQ
-68 SNDSSS
+68 SNDSS
-74 TSLTSDSENSSSEEN
+74 
-89 TLNEKS
+89 
-95 DNPSNTGNSQENDSS
+95 
-110 DNSDELEKSSNE
+110 
-122 TSQSNDSSSSS
+122 
-133 STSGSENS
+133 
-141 SSEENTLN
+141 
-149 EKSDNFSNV
+149 
-158 GNSQE
+158 
-163 NDSSYNSDELE
+163 
-174 KDFDETSQS
+174 
-183 NDSST
+183 
-188 SSTFDS
+188 
-194 ENSSSKENTLDE
+194 
-206 KSDNSSNTGNSQEN
+206 
-220 DSSDNSN
+220 
-227 ELEKDFDETSQSND
+227 
-241 SGISSSTSDSENSS
+241 ISSSTSDSENSS

-266 NSSNTGNSQENDSS
+266 NYSNTGNSQENDLSDNSDELEKSSNEISQSNDSSTSSTSGSENSSSEENTIDEKSDNYSNTGNSQENDSS
-280 YNSDELEKDFDETS
+280 DNNDELEKDFDDTS
-294 QSNDSSTSSTSDS
+294 QRNDSSSSSSTSDS
-307 ENSSSEENTLNEKSD
+307 EYSSSEENTLNEKSD

-334 DSIGER
+334 ESIDER

-359 NLERKSLKPDEDI
+359 NLERESLKPDEDI

-385 DQSNKFL
+385 DQNSKFL

-599 VFSDFDPLSEVICL
+599 VFSDFDPLSEVIGL

>member
-1 MRFWKFEKSNLEEI
+1 MRFWRFEKGNLEEI
-15 LENEITEK
+15 VDKETAREEK
-23 EKEDLDNLDADQDNF
+23 KDLDNIDSNNTDLVNNTDTDQESF
-38 SDNDN
+38 SDNDSLENTDDN
-43 LSSNEDDSLF
+43 LSDNEENTTQESNEDDSSF
-53 DKGEELEK
+53 DNGDELEK
-61 DFDETSQ
+61 DSDETVE

-74 TSLTSDSENSSSEEN
+74 DSTSSGDDFSSEEN
-89 TLNEKS
+89 TLDEQGEQS
-95 DNPSNTGNSQENDSS
+95 DNSGNVDDSQESDLS
-110 DNSDELEKSSNE
+110 DNSDALEKDVDETIESNDSSGSDSTSGSDDFSSEESTLDEQGKQSDNSGNADDGQESDLSDNSDELGNGSSESNDSSSSGSTSGSEESTLDEKSNNSGNTDDSQESSSIDNGNELEKSSNE
-122 TSQSNDSSSSS
+122 TSD
-133 STSGSENS
+133 
-141 SSEENTLN
+141 
-149 EKSDNFSNV
+149 
-158 GNSQE
+158 
-163 NDSSYNSDELE
+163 
-174 KDFDETSQS
+174 
-183 NDSST
+183 
-188 SSTFDS
+188 
-194 ENSSSKENTLDE
+194 
-206 KSDNSSNTGNSQEN
+206 SSNTNNQ
-220 DSSDNSN
+220 DNSFDSDDALDDESSIDN
-227 ELEKDFDETSQSND
+227 QNIKKD
-241 SGISSSTSDSENSS
+241 
-255 SEENTLNEKSD
+255 
-266 NSSNTGNSQENDSS
+266 
-280 YNSDELEKDFDETS
+280 
-294 QSNDSSTSSTSDS
+294 
-307 ENSSSEENTLNEKSD
+307 
-322 NSSNTG
+322 
-328 NSQENG
+328 SQENG
-334 DSIGER
+334 ESIDER

-359 NLERKSLKPDEDI
+359 NLERESLKPDEDI
-372 SEESLEKDDYELS
+372 SEESSEKDNYRLS

-399 SFKDRDRKDGYSI
+399 SFKDRDRGDGYSI

-483 YQYANGV
+483 YQYAAGA

-564 YNNSDRFIRNSKV
+564 YGNSDRFIRNSKV

-587 DYLLSKECEKCV
+587 DYLLSKKCEKCV
-599 VFSDFDPLSEVICL
+599 VFSDFDPLSEVIGL

-666 VSNNKTLQRRK
+666 VSHDKTLQRRK

>member
-15 LENEITEK
+15 LENEITEN

-53 DKGEELEK
+53 DNGDELEK
-61 DFDETSQ
+61 DFYDTSQ
-68 SNDSSS
+68 SNDSS
-74 TSLTSDSENSSSEEN
+74 
-89 TLNEKS
+89 
-95 DNPSNTGNSQENDSS
+95 
-110 DNSDELEKSSNE
+110 
-122 TSQSNDSSSSS
+122 
-133 STSGSENS
+133 
-141 SSEENTLN
+141 
-149 EKSDNFSNV
+149 
-158 GNSQE
+158 
-163 NDSSYNSDELE
+163 
-174 KDFDETSQS
+174 
-183 NDSST
+183 
-188 SSTFDS
+188 
-194 ENSSSKENTLDE
+194 
-206 KSDNSSNTGNSQEN
+206 
-220 DSSDNSN
+220 
-227 ELEKDFDETSQSND
+227 
-241 SGISSSTSDSENSS
+241 ISSSTSDSENSS

-266 NSSNTGNSQENDSS
+266 NSSNTGNSQENDLSD
-280 YNSDELEKDFDETS
+280 NSDELEKSSNEISQSNDSSTSSTSGSENSSSEENTIDEKSDNYSNTGNSQENDSSDNSDELEKSSNETS

-307 ENSSSEENTLNEKSD
+307 ENSSSEENTLDEKSD
-322 NSSNTG
+322 NYSNTGNSQENDSSDNNDELEKDFDDTSQSNDSSSSSSTSGSENSSSEENTIDEKSDNYSNTG

-334 DSIGER
+334 ESIDER

-359 NLERKSLKPDEDI
+359 NLERESLKPDEDI

-385 DQSNKFL
+385 NQSNKFL

-599 VFSDFDPLSEVICL
+599 VFSDFDPLSEVIGL

>member
-15 LENEITEK
+15 LENEITRK
-23 EKEDLDNLDADQDNF
+23 EKEDLDNLYSNNKDLVNNVDADQDNF
-38 SDNDN
+38 SDNDSLENTDDDN
-43 LSSNEDDSLF
+43 LSSNEENTTQKSDEDDSSF
-53 DKGEELEK
+53 DNGDELEK
-61 DFDETSQ
+61 ASDETIE

-74 TSLTSDSENSSSEEN
+74 SLTSDSDNFSSEESTLDEQGEQNDNSGNTDDSQEGAASDDSDELGTSSNDTVENNNSSSTSSTSNSENSSSEEN
-89 TLNEKS
+89 TLDKKS
-95 DNPSNTGNSQENDSS
+95 DNSSSTGNSQENDSS

-122 TSQSNDSSSSS
+122 TNQSNDSSS
-133 STSGSENS
+133 
-141 SSEENTLN
+141 
-149 EKSDNFSNV
+149 
-158 GNSQE
+158 
-163 NDSSYNSDELE
+163 
-174 KDFDETSQS
+174 
-183 NDSST
+183 
-188 SSTFDS
+188 
-194 ENSSSKENTLDE
+194 
-206 KSDNSSNTGNSQEN
+206 
-220 DSSDNSN
+220 
-227 ELEKDFDETSQSND
+227 
-241 SGISSSTSDSENSS
+241 SSSTSDSENSS
-255 SEENTLNEKSD
+255 SEENTLDEKSD
-266 NSSNTGNSQENDSS
+266 NSSNA
-280 YNSDELEKDFDETS
+280 
-294 QSNDSSTSSTSDS
+294 
-307 ENSSSEENTLNEKSD
+307 
-322 NSSNTG
+322 G

-334 DSIGER
+334 ESIDER

-359 NLERKSLKPDEDI
+359 NLERESLKPDEDI
-372 SEESLEKDDYELS
+372 SEESSEKDDYELS

-399 SFKDRDRKDGYSI
+399 SFKDRDRGDGYSI

-483 YQYANGV
+483 YQYAAGV

-577 TYKFINRDID
+577 SYKFINRNID
-587 DYLLSKECEKCV
+587 DYLFSKECEKCV
-599 VFSDFDPLSEVICL
+599 VFSDFDPLSEVIGL

>member
-53 DKGEELEK
+53 DNGDELEK
-61 DFDETSQ
+61 EFDETRQ
-68 SNDSSS
+68 SNDSS
-74 TSLTSDSENSSSEEN
+74 TSSTSDSENSSSEEN
-89 TLNEKS
+89 TLDEKS
-95 DNPSNTGNSQENDSS
+95 DNSSNTGNSQENDSS
-110 DNSDELEKSSNE
+110 DNNDELEKDFDD
-122 TSQSNDSSSSS
+122 TSQSNDSSSTS
-133 STSGSENS
+133 STS
-141 SSEENTLN
+141 
-149 EKSDNFSNV
+149 
-158 GNSQE
+158 
-163 NDSSYNSDELE
+163 
-174 KDFDETSQS
+174 
-183 NDSST
+183 
-188 SSTFDS
+188 DS

-206 KSDNSSNTGNSQEN
+206 KSDNSSNTGNSR
-220 DSSDNSN
+220 
-227 ELEKDFDETSQSND
+227 
-241 SGISSSTSDSENSS
+241 
-255 SEENTLNEKSD
+255 
-266 NSSNTGNSQENDSS
+266 
-280 YNSDELEKDFDETS
+280 
-294 QSNDSSTSSTSDS
+294 
-307 ENSSSEENTLNEKSD
+307 
-322 NSSNTG
+322 
-328 NSQENG
+328 ENG
-334 DSIGER
+334 ESIDER

-385 DQSNKFL
+385 DQNSKFL

-599 VFSDFDPLSEVICL
+599 VFSDFDPLSEVIGL

-636 KGFIYQTNS
+636 KGFIYQANS

>member
-15 LENEITEK
+15 LENEITEN

-53 DKGEELEK
+53 DNGDELEK
-61 DFDETSQ
+61 DFYDTSQ
-68 SNDSSS
+68 SNDSSIS
-74 TSLTSDSENSSSEEN
+74 SSTSDSENSSSE
-89 TLNEKS
+89 
-95 DNPSNTGNSQENDSS
+95 
-110 DNSDELEKSSNE
+110 
-122 TSQSNDSSSSS
+122 
-133 STSGSENS
+133 
-141 SSEENTLN
+141 
-149 EKSDNFSNV
+149 
-158 GNSQE
+158 
-163 NDSSYNSDELE
+163 
-174 KDFDETSQS
+174 
-183 NDSST
+183 
-188 SSTFDS
+188 
-194 ENSSSKENTLDE
+194 ENTLDE
-206 KSDNSSNTGNSQEN
+206 KSDNSSNTGDSQEK
-220 DSSDNSN
+220 DSSDNN
-227 ELEKDFDETSQSND
+227 DELEKDFDDTSQSND
-241 SGISSSTSDSENSS
+241 SSSSSSTSDSENSS

-266 NSSNTGNSQENDSS
+266 NSSNTGNSQENG
-280 YNSDELEKDFDETS
+280 E
-294 QSNDSSTSSTSDS
+294 
-307 ENSSSEENTLNEKSD
+307 
-322 NSSNTG
+322 
-328 NSQENG
+328 
-334 DSIGER
+334 SIDER

-359 NLERKSLKPDEDI
+359 NLERESLKPDEDI

-385 DQSNKFL
+385 NQSNKFL

-599 VFSDFDPLSEVICL
+599 VFSDFDPLSEVIGL

>member
-23 EKEDLDNLDADQDNF
+23 EKEDLDNLDSNNIDSVNNVDADQDNF

-43 LSSNEDDSLF
+43 LSSNEDDSSF
-53 DKGEELEK
+53 DNGDELEK
-61 DFDETSQ
+61 DSDETIE

-74 TSLTSDSENSSSEEN
+74 SLTSDSEDSSSEEN
-89 TLNEKS
+89 TLDKKN
-95 DNPSNTGNSQENDSS
+95 DNSSSTGNSQENDSS
-110 DNSDELEKSSNE
+110 DNSDELETSSNE
-122 TSQSNDSSSSS
+122 TI
-133 STSGSENS
+133 EN
-141 SSEENTLN
+141 N
-149 EKSDNFSNV
+149 
-158 GNSQE
+158 NS
-163 NDSSYNSDELE
+163 
-174 KDFDETSQS
+174 
-183 NDSST
+183 SST
-188 SSTFDS
+188 SSTSDS

-206 KSDNSSNTGNSQEN
+206 KSNNSSSTGNSQEN
-220 DSSDNSN
+220 DSSDNSDELGTSSN
-227 ELEKDFDETSQSND
+227 ETGENNSST
-241 SGISSSTSDSENSS
+241 SSTSDSGDSS
-255 SEENTLNEKSD
+255 SEENTLDKKSD
-266 NSSNTGNSQENDSS
+266 NSSSTGNSQENDSFD
-280 YNSDELEKDFDETS
+280 NSDELEKSSNDIN
-294 QSNDSSTSSTSDS
+294 QSNDSSSSSSTSDS
-307 ENSSSEENTLNEKSD
+307 GDSSSKENTLDEKSNNSSS
-322 NSSNTG
+322 TG

-334 DSIGER
+334 ESIDER

-359 NLERKSLKPDEDI
+359 NLERESLKPDEDI
-372 SEESLEKDDYELS
+372 SEESSEKDDYELS

-399 SFKDRDRKDGYSI
+399 SFKDRDRGDGYSI

-483 YQYANGV
+483 YQYAAGV

-599 VFSDFDPLSEVICL
+599 VFSDFDPLSEVIGL

>member
-23 EKEDLDNLDADQDNF
+23 EKEDLDNLDSNNIDSVNNVNADQDNF

-53 DKGEELEK
+53 DNGE
-61 DFDETSQ
+61 
-68 SNDSSS
+68 
-74 TSLTSDSENSSSEEN
+74 
-89 TLNEKS
+89 
-95 DNPSNTGNSQENDSS
+95 
-110 DNSDELEKSSNE
+110 
-122 TSQSNDSSSSS
+122 
-133 STSGSENS
+133 
-141 SSEENTLN
+141 
-149 EKSDNFSNV
+149 
-158 GNSQE
+158 
-163 NDSSYNSDELE
+163 
-174 KDFDETSQS
+174 
-183 NDSST
+183 
-188 SSTFDS
+188 
-194 ENSSSKENTLDE
+194 
-206 KSDNSSNTGNSQEN
+206 
-220 DSSDNSN
+220 
-227 ELEKDFDETSQSND
+227 
-241 SGISSSTSDSENSS
+241 
-255 SEENTLNEKSD
+255 
-266 NSSNTGNSQENDSS
+266 
-280 YNSDELEKDFDETS
+280 ELEKDFDETS

-322 NSSNTG
+322 NSSSTGNSQENASSDNSDELGASSNEISQNNDSSSSSSTSDSENSSSEENTLDEKSDNSSSAGNSQEKDSSDNNDELEKSSNETGQSNDSSSTSSTSNSENSSSKENTLDEKSDNSSNTG

-334 DSIGER
+334 ESIDER

-359 NLERKSLKPDEDI
+359 NLERESLKPDEDI
-372 SEESLEKDDYELS
+372 SEESLEKYDYELS

-464 MIVHLET
+464 MILHLET

-599 VFSDFDPLSEVICL
+599 VFSDFDPLSEVIGL